1 VDYRKMYDR
10 WMSFGDEVN
19 NELQNLDEK
28 EIEDRFYRELE
39 FGTGGLRGV
48 IGAGT
53 NRMNKYTV
61 GRATQGLANY
71 ILKQGFDKPTVAI
84 AYDSRRMSDV
94 FCREAALVLNANGIK
109 TYIFDELKPTPMLS
123 FAVRRLKVNAGIVI
137 TASHNPKEYNG
148 YKVYWSDGGQITEE
162 HAEGILGEITSVD
175 YSEIKTMEF
184 DKAVIE
190 RLLVT
195 MPEYVEEDYIDR
207 VKGLAINKVIIE
219 SMTDDLK
226 IIYTPIHGTGNKPV
240 RRVLS
245 ELGFKN
251 VEVVKDQEMPDSEF
265 STVKYPNPEEHEVF
279 TKAIEMAKE
288 SCADLILGTDPDCD
302 RVGVVVKNNCGD
314 YTVLTG
320 NQTGALLTY
329 YMLSQLKETGTMPKN
344 PAVIKTVV
352 TTELARKI
360 CEDFNVEIID
370 VLTGFKYIGEK
381 IKEFE
386 EKGSNNFIVGFEES
400 YGYLAGSFVRDKD
413 GVVACSLICE
423 MAAYYKSR
431 GMSLYDGIVEL
442 YEKYGYYKEDLV
454 SITLKGI
461 EGSQRIKDI
470 MESLRSNPPKNVAG
484 QSVVKVKDYVERVTK
499 DLVRGAVDVIDLPK
513 SNVIQLILED
523 GSIVT
528 GRPSGTEP
536 KIKFYFATVGKSL
549 EDADEK
555 LRGIKEEIVGL
566 TK

>member
-1 VDYRKMYDR
+1 MYER
-10 WMSFGDEVN
+10 WMSFGDDVKD
-19 NELQNLDEK
+19 ELESLDEK

-61 GRATQGLANY
+61 RRTTQGLANY
-71 ILKQGFDKPTVAI
+71 ILRQGIIKPKVAI

-109 TYIFDELKPTPMLS
+109 TYIFDELTPTPMLS
-123 FAVRRLKVNAGIVI
+123 FAVRRLKASAGIVI

-162 HAEGILGEITSVD
+162 HAEGILDEITSVD
-175 YSEIKTMEF
+175 YNEIKTMNF
-184 DKAVIE
+184 DKAVLE
-190 RLLVT
+190 GLLVNV
-195 MPEYVEEDYIDR
+195 PEYVEEDYIDR

-219 SMTDDLK
+219 SMSDDLK

-251 VEVVKDQEMPDSEF
+251 VEVVKEQEMPDSEF

-279 TKAIEMAKE
+279 ARAIDMAKE

-314 YTVLTG
+314 YSVLTG

-329 YMLSQLKETGTMPKN
+329 YMLSQLRETDSMPKN

-360 CEDFNVEIID
+360 CEDFDVEIID

-381 IKEFE
+381 IKDFE
-386 EKGSNNFIVGFEES
+386 EKESKSFIVGFEES
-400 YGYLAGSFVRDKD
+400 YGYLAGTFVRDKD

-461 EGSQRIKDI
+461 EGSERIKEI
-470 MESLRSNPPKNVAG
+470 MENLRNNPPKSVAG
-484 QSVVKVKDYVERVTK
+484 LGVVKVKDYAQRVSR
-499 DLVRGAVDVIDLPK
+499 DLVSGEEVEIDLPK
-513 SNVIQLILED
+513 SNVIQLLLEEE
-523 GSIVT
+523 SLIT
-528 GRPSGTEP
+528 ARPSGTEP
-536 KIKFYFATVGKSL
+536 KIKFYFATVGKGL
-549 EDADEK
+549 EDAEKKLFSIKDE
-555 LRGIKEEIVGL
+555 IIEL

>member
-1 VDYRKMYDR
+1 MYER
-10 WMSFGDEVN
+10 WMSFGDEVR
-19 NELQNLDEK
+19 NELQGLDEN

-61 GRATQGLANY
+61 RRATQGLANY
-71 ILKQGFDKPTVAI
+71 ILKQGIERPTVAI
-84 AYDSRRMSDV
+84 AYDSRRLSDV
-94 FCREAALVLNANGIK
+94 FSREAALVFNANGIK

-123 FAVRRLKVNAGIVI
+123 YAVRRLKATAGIVI

-175 YSEIKTMEF
+175 YNEIKTMDF
-184 DKAVIE
+184 DKAVFE

-207 VKGLAINKVIIE
+207 VKSLAINKVIIE

-251 VEVVKDQEMPDSEF
+251 VEVVKEQEMPDSEF

-279 TKAIEMAKE
+279 TRAIDMAKE

-302 RVGVVVKNNCGD
+302 RVGVVVKNSCDD

-329 YMLSQLKETGTMPKN
+329 YMLSQLKETGNMPEN

-352 TTELARKI
+352 TTELSRKI
-360 CEDFNVEIID
+360 CEDFGVELVD

-386 EKGSNNFIVGFEES
+386 EESGKNFIFGFEES
-400 YGYLAGSFVRDKD
+400 YGYLAGTFVRDKD

-442 YEKYGYYKEDLV
+442 YEKYGYYKEDLA

-461 EGSQRIKDI
+461 EGSQRIKEI
-470 MESLRSNPPKNVAG
+470 MEDLRSNPPKSVSGLN
-484 QSVVKVKDYVERVTK
+484 VVKVKDYVERVSK
-499 DLVRGAVDVIDLPK
+499 DLASGKTEEIQLPK

-523 GSIVT
+523 ESIVT
-528 GRPSGTEP
+528 ARPSGTEP
-536 KIKFYFATVGKSL
+536 KIKFYFATVGESL
-549 EDADEK
+549 EDAEGK
-555 LRGIKEEIVGL
+555 LRGIREEIVEL
-566 TK
+566 TR